1 MSDYPDHNRKYTDE
15 EKEEAFRIL
24 VKEAVTEQTE
34 HYPRNYKSAYAGPA
48 FEGRGFQDYHIKALL
63 DALENTDALQV
74 LGRMVG
80 VFEEANNG

>member
-1 MSDYPDHNRKYTDE
+1 MSNYPDHNRKYTDQ

-63 DALENTDALQV
+63 DALENTDALLV

-80 VFEEANNG
+80 VFEEENDG